1 MGQTKDVFLVVSVST
16 LKLNNT
22 HTQNKI
28 KLSHMCCIQL
38 FVALWTVACQA
49 LLSMELSRQ
58 EYKKKKKEKKK
69 EK

>member
-38 FVALWTVACQA
+38 FVALWTVAYQA
-49 LLSMELSRQ
+49 PLSMGFSRQ
-58 EYKKKKKEKKK
+58 
-69 EK
+69 